1 MSCLCGSQKRSAA
14 PSTINPVNIG
24 NLCFLFGVEGAL
36 CQFLD
41 LIPETIKAVLDA
53 NKKPDDADE
62 IFFKWVRKFAKT
74 GYNIVIDEATGDI
87 DLTSFCSN
95 PPPPLPDDITF
106 QDVFVFMAE
115 VVEILDIFFKTNDI
129 LSGNDTRLID
139 KVTGFW
145 LFKQWYENCECKKCP
160 DPPDPP
166 DEDSP
171 TPPPPFNPPPPFA
184 PCPDG
189 CYRASGNGSNSAG
202 GDSGKPCKNLRIRQV
217 NDPFD
222 RQLFSCHGYFVE
234 TFNYLVR
241 QQDYFATD
249 TNTLYR
255 ADLKSKIRS
264 YRPLETSSDP
274 NYEYG
279 DFPELSINRSI
290 IFTLIGIYPD
300 APFIS
305 GAINTTESEMQEQA
319 NTPYSLVN
327 DFEVSYNGGPWQSF
341 YGNSDQYPYPAP
353 PPCICPPPSPPPQ
366 EFCDLYPDHPDCI
379 DDDDDDDDDDE
390 CETEN
395 VLVGEFTQCK
405 SLRKPKTVKLFK
417 DVGQADTLETLVIER
432 TNCDSI
438 RGLKVIQYLDCTAP
452 PPPDPCEDV
461 VCDVSTI
468 FADLDA
474 IVANQNVGF
483 GDAEDAYSYLVLP
496 DPQCCKPAY
505 IAEIERYLNQ

>member
-115 VVEILDIFFKTNDI
+115 VVPILDRFFKTNDI
-129 LSGNDTRLID
+129 LTGDNTRLID

-166 DEDSP
+166 DED
-171 TPPPPFNPPPPFA
+171 PPPPSFDPPPPFA

-189 CYRASGNGSNSAG
+189 CYRANGG
-202 GDSGKPCKNLRIRQV
+202 GSPCKNMMMRQV

-222 RQLFSCHGYFVE
+222 RQLFSCHGYYVGSDSFMAR
-234 TFNYLVR
+234 TGW
-241 QQDYFATD
+241 DYFNTD
-249 TNTLYR
+249 ERNLYR
-255 ADLKSKIRS
+255 GDISYKSTF
-264 YRPLETSSDP
+264 YAPLE
-274 NYEYG
+274 Y
-279 DFPELSINRSI
+279 LINPDIPITALTLTDNRKLT
-290 IFTLIGIYPD
+290 FTLLRNIPD
-300 APFIS
+300 ADYIS
-305 GAINTTESEMQEQA
+305 GAINLTSEEMQEQA

-366 EFCDLYPDHPDCI
+366 GFCDLYPDHPDCI
-379 DDDDDDDDDDE
+379 DDDDDDE
-390 CETEN
+390 CETEM
-395 VLVGEFTQCK
+395 VLVGRFTQC
-405 SLRKPKTVKLFK
+405 SVLRSPKQMKLVTDGDLIDVAVVKRLSC
-417 DVGQADTLETLVIER
+417 A
-432 TNCDSI
+432 SI
-438 RGLKVIQYLDCTAP
+438 RILEVKQLLECAAP
-452 PPPDPCEDV
+452 PPPDPCDNVDCVSADTQTPDLLNNARSFGEPSNTFQECLDFLSRFVDSLIFECCSDRISNEINEWLADNPPIDDIEDE
-461 VCDVSTI
+461 
-468 FADLDA
+468 
-474 IVANQNVGF
+474 Q
-483 GDAEDAYSYLVLP
+483 P
-496 DPQCCKPAY
+496 
-505 IAEIERYLNQ
+505 

>member
-115 VVEILDIFFKTNDI
+115 VVPILDRFFKTNDI
-129 LSGNDTRLID
+129 LTGDNTRLID

-166 DEDSP
+166 DEDLPDGTTTTDRPQFDIPDPCSP
-171 TPPPPFNPPPPFA
+171 CPEGYTRADGSHSGLQQRSRGLTIRDSKTSDMRIAGSNHGFWVYTNTSVTNQLFYSVEIGAVVSTRIVFSDSIYVPLEVSNDDIHSGSQDYVRINSTYRRTERILEFTDINNNNYPPYNDFFGGGSPPPYNASVNQSWNIEVSLDGGRTWSNFSGNNEDYPYSPCSPCLSPPP
-184 PCPDG
+184 
-189 CYRASGNGSNSAG
+189 
-202 GDSGKPCKNLRIRQV
+202 
-217 NDPFD
+217 
-222 RQLFSCHGYFVE
+222 
-234 TFNYLVR
+234 
-241 QQDYFATD
+241 
-249 TNTLYR
+249 
-255 ADLKSKIRS
+255 
-264 YRPLETSSDP
+264 
-274 NYEYG
+274 
-279 DFPELSINRSI
+279 
-290 IFTLIGIYPD
+290 
-300 APFIS
+300 
-305 GAINTTESEMQEQA
+305 
-319 NTPYSLVN
+319 
-327 DFEVSYNGGPWQSF
+327 
-341 YGNSDQYPYPAP
+341 
-353 PPCICPPPSPPPQ
+353 PPPQ
-366 EFCDLYPDHPDCI
+366 EFCDLYPDHPNCVNDN
-379 DDDDDDDDDDE
+379 DDDDDDE